1 MKWSMLALL
10 NSHYKLFT
18 FIICTTK
25 DQSQKIQ
32 IIHDT
37 VHTLINEQIKP
48 SQYVSLNDNIG
59 KITVC
64 RTKQGTSS
72 YTVAVNGLLTRYR
85 CHQ

>member
-48 SQYVSLNDNIG
+48 SQCVSLNDNTG
-59 KITVC
+59 KNYCLQNKVGHI
-64 RTKQGTSS
+64 
-72 YTVAVNGLLTRYR
+72 
-85 CHQ
+85 